1 MKTIRLLLVSVLAS
15 IGLAASAQSYLPQK
29 SAFSIGGG
37 FMWGFKEGKGDF
49 QEVTNTPTCGSFGM
63 EYRYY
68 SIPNLGLGVTYN
80 HLAGNKDGNKL
91 RCNYIAPTLTARWLW
106 AENRQGFWMNV
117 GIGFFKYKDDL
128 RYSGSF
134 EKGYLGAS
142 FSLGYEFAISNGVGL
157 QIRADCI
164 AADFKDTG
172 YRSCCSNNYY
182 DNWDSSLSY
191 FSIGM
196 ALVFGK

>member
-15 IGLAASAQSYLPQK
+15 ISLAASAQSFLPQK

-37 FMWGFKEGKGDF
+37 FLWGIKKGQGDF
-49 QEVTNTPTCGSFGM
+49 QDVAGKPTCGIFTM

-68 SIPNLGLGVTYN
+68 SIPNVAIGVAYN
-80 HLAGNKDGNKL
+80 HLAGGKDGNKL
-91 RCNYIAPTLTARWLW
+91 RCNYIAPTLTLRDLW
-106 AENRQGFWMNV
+106 AENKQGFWATL
-117 GIGFFKYKDDL
+117 GIGYFKYKDDL
-128 RYSGSF
+128 RYNGSF

-142 FSLGYEFAISNGVGL
+142 FSVGYEFAISEAVGL
-157 QIRADCI
+157 QIRADAI
-164 AADFKDTG
+164 AADFKNTG
-172 YRSCCSNNYY
+172 YRSCCHDNYY

-191 FSIGM
+191 FSLGM